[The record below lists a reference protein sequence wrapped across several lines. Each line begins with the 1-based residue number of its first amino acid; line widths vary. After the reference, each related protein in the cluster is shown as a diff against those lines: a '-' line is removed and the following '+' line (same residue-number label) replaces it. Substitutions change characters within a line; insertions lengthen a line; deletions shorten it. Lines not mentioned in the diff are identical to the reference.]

1 MYVQGIARGKL
12 NSIRHTNVYF
22 FNFHKKNCSEKVSAM
37 FATVATPL
45 PKLQQDKRD
54 TVQLRRLNA
63 GIALSH
69 EDKKEKTRNV
79 AIPQKLIREHT
90 LNSLTQHEENRETKT
105 QFTPVSSDKLK
116 ERRVLTGRGTR
127 TTKRKNQ

>member
-1 MYVQGIARGKL
+1 MYVRVIARGKL

-22 FNFHKKNCSEKVSAM
+22 FNFHKKNCSEKVLAM

-54 TVQLRRLNA
+54 TVQLRRLDV
-63 GIALSH
+63 GIALKLSH

-79 AIPQKLIREHT
+79 AIPQ
-90 LNSLTQHEENRETKT
+90 N
-105 QFTPVSSDKLK
+105 
-116 ERRVLTGRGTR
+116 TR
-127 TTKRKNQ
+127 TYVKQLDTT